1 MSNFITRKIREY
13 RCKKSLKCYCDPSE
27 DFLCETKKIFLSKI
41 GNSETREEFRVSIFS
56 WQRIF
61 KYSFAGL
68 LSLAILSGG
77 AAVYADKTNVD
88 SGHPLYELKRAVEAV
103 RVELAPAEELPVLH
117 TELAQRRLDEIKKI
131 ESEVSTSIQETASEE
146 ATTTEQ
152 INVKKEEAA
161 TTTIKVATTTK
172 KASIPSKIQDQIKAQ
187 NKKRQDLM
195 NNLRNQMR
203 QEVDD
208 VFKEMEQK
216 KIKKDNAPTL
226 CKSVSQIIKEDEK
239 RDGDAAQYYAKN
251 WARLQKNC
259 GSFIDATSTDFM
271 RRN

>member
-1 MSNFITRKIREY
+1 MSNFITRKIKEY
-13 RCKKSLKCYCDPSE
+13 RCKKSLKCYCDPSD
-27 DFLCETKKIFLSKI
+27 DFLCETKKLFLSKL
-41 GNSETREEFRVSIFS
+41 GNGETREEFRVSIFS
-56 WQRIF
+56 WQRVF

-68 LSLAILSGG
+68 LGLVFLSGG

-88 SGHPLYELKRAVEAV
+88 SGHPLYELKRVVEAV

-131 ESEVSTSIQETASEE
+131 ESEVSTTIEETTPEE

-152 INVKKEEAA
+152 IIVKKEEVA
-161 TTTIKVATTTK
+161 TTTTKVATTTK
-172 KASIPSKIQDQIKAQ
+172 KASIPAKIQDQINAQ

-216 KIKKDNAPTL
+216 KVKKDNTPTL

-239 RDGDAAQYYAKN
+239 RDGASADYYAKN
-251 WARLQKNC
+251 WARFQTNC
-259 GSFIDATSTDFM
+259 GSFINANTTDSM
-271 RRN
+271 RRH